1 VTRVASFENT
11 DSIGKAL
18 SRNWWQLMWP
28 VPSRTTNQEVAGL
41 QSFLFKDGT
50 DLLKEAQIERFDLEE
65 RGWKPVGANCP
76 RPVVSQWD
84 STQQPAVVKFD

>member
-50 DLLKEAQIERFDLEE
+50 DLLKEAQIERFHLEE
-65 RGWKPVGANCP
+65 RGVEARRRQLSATGSVAVG
-76 RPVVSQWD
+76 QY
-84 STQQPAVVKFD
+84 PATGSGQV